1 MNNIED
7 QIQGHIEEFRVT
19 KRDHKYFND
28 LFGSQWF
35 HLFVFRFIHG
45 AVIGLSILFTIIGLG
60 SAIKSYSAIDPQ
72 KTYIVVDVTD
82 NIGKTHKNL
91 RECTRNTFMDYHGNS
106 YTFSGNFTAITRK
119 VSGEQLLNEIQQP
132 EKNSK
137 PFPIEA
143 TY

>member
-1 MNNIED
+1 MID
-7 QIQGHIEEFRVT
+7 
-19 KRDHKYFND
+19 FNYV
-28 LFGSQWF
+28 L
-35 HLFVFRFIHG
+35 FRFIHG
-45 AVIGLSILFTIIGLG
+45 AVIGLSFLFAVIAIG
-60 SAIKSYSAIDPQ
+60 SAIKSYDVIDPQ
-72 KTYIVVDVTD
+72 KTYSVVDVTD

-119 VSGEQLLNEIQQP
+119 ISGEQLLNEIQQP
-132 EKNSK
+132 ETNSK